1 MNANEF
7 NPENN
12 IATSVDVSSGNA
24 LGTLNDQGDR
34 SSEWASSTLEAL
46 APDTAKDHP
55 ANEPTADTQPSKFA
69 MHGLYPR
76 SNAPVETPGSVSQLV
91 PGAFPPSTDL
101 GTVPLPNEQQGK
113 DTTTTAPDRDA
124 QYVKDATTSAAETVR
139 DYASRTGEAVG
150 GYLPDNVAA
159 YLPVS
164 TENSRTV
171 HTDGSASSPKENS
184 DLAAGIDTKEHTVS
198 VSASQPPSADEN
210 RTETMH
216 EGLEGVRK
224 DNHIPGKPK
233 SPRKVTLVSRI
244 RYVNGTRITRS
255 RLG

>member
-12 IATSVDVSSGNA
+12 IATSADVSSGNT
-24 LGTLNDQGDR
+24 LGTLNDRADH

-46 APDTAKDHP
+46 EPGTAKDHP
-55 ANEPTADTQPSKFA
+55 VNEAMADSQPSNLA

-101 GTVPLPNEQQGK
+101 GTEVPLPNEQQSK
-113 DTTTTAPDRDA
+113 DTTTTAPDRDV

-159 YLPVS
+159 YLR
-164 TENSRTV
+164 E
-171 HTDGSASSPKENS
+171 
-184 DLAAGIDTKEHTVS
+184 
-198 VSASQPPSADEN
+198 
-210 RTETMH
+210 
-216 EGLEGVRK
+216 
-224 DNHIPGKPK
+224 
-233 SPRKVTLVSRI
+233 
-244 RYVNGTRITRS
+244 
-255 RLG
+255 